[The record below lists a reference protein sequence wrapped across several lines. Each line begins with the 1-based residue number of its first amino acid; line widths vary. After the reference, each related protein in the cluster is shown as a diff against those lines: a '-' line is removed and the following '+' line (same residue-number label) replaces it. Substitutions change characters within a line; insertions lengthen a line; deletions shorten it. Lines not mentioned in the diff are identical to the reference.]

1 MRTLVALLVAALLA
15 SGCAAASNPATAGG
29 DGTPVRIGAGSDAES
44 RLLAH
49 VARSLLAAQDIDAQ
63 IAPYATLREARQALE
78 LEDLDVLPGYT
89 AAVWLDALGRADPPS
104 DPRESFRRVSRADA
118 RNGIIWLEPTFG
130 ERRGLDT
137 PPADATFAFFVRGIP
152 SQDAALA
159 NISQLATRLGEDP
172 GERLCVDP
180 VFARREDGLPAVQRA
195 YAIRDRIEVLGVS
208 PENTVRGVAAGDC
221 LAGMAT
227 ATDGEAWASH
237 LRPLADDLGVFPA
250 FVVSL
255 QVTETLAGRRPQVV
269 RALRPLPGHLTTRML
284 GLWNARVASGMPVE
298 RVAAQA
304 AEVLLRRA
312 EQASPPASPTPANG

>member
-1 MRTLVALLVAALLA
+1 MRALVPLLAAALLA
-15 SGCAAASNPATAGG
+15 TGCPAATDPATAVG
-29 DGTPVRIGAGSDAES
+29 DGGPVRIGAGSDSES

-49 VARSLLAAQDIDAQ
+49 VARSLLAEQDLDAEVV
-63 IAPYATLREARQALE
+63 PYATLREARQALE

-104 DPRESFRRVSRADA
+104 DPQESFRRVSRADA
-118 RNGIIWLEPTFG
+118 RNGIVWLEPSFG
-130 ERRGLDT
+130 EGRGLDT

-152 SQDAALA
+152 SLDASLA

-208 PENTVRGVAAGDC
+208 PDNSVRGVAAGDC

-227 ATDGEAWASH
+227 ATEGEAWASH
-237 LRPLADDLGVFPA
+237 LRPLTDDLGVFPA

-255 QVTETLAGRRPQVV
+255 QVTETLAGRRPEVV
-269 RALRPLPGHLTTRML
+269 RALMPLPDHLTTRML
-284 GLWNARVASGMPVE
+284 GLWNARVASGAPVE
-298 RVAAQA
+298 GVGAQA
-304 AEVLLRRA
+304 AEGLLRRA
-312 EQASPPASPTPANG
+312 GASPSASPAPANG